1 MQNVKEKLAFSDF
14 VEAAMLEIAARF
26 RPAAF
31 RGTKNRQ
38 IMLGIICQRAGLDKE
53 DPEVEKTFNKLF

>member
-1 MQNVKEKLAFSDF
+1 MQEIQEKLAFSDF
-14 VEAAMLEIAARF
+14 LEAAMLEIAAGRNL
-26 RPAAF
+26 AAF
-31 RGTKNRQ
+31 KGTKNRQ

>member
-1 MQNVKEKLAFSDF
+1 MQNVKEKLAVNDF
-14 VEAAMLEIAARF
+14 LEAAMLEIAARF

-53 DPEVEKTFNKLF
+53 DPEVKKTFNKLF

>member
-26 RPAAF
+26 RPASF
-31 RGTKNRQ
+31 RGAKNRQ